1 MARPASALDL
11 PLHAHLGVMAQC
23 FFAKLTRRRLERG
36 VFRSVDDLKA
46 AIDRFLA
53 ETNADPKPFV
63 WTAKPTRILAAVKRG
78 KQALLGSGSQLGG
91 QDSNLRISN

>member
-1 MARPASALDL
+1 
-11 PLHAHLGVMAQC
+11 MAQC

-78 KQALLGSGSQLGG
+78 KALLESESQLGG